1 MSKHEEVCGVF
12 VQTAF
17 ELHLIFRIFWKCD
30 QNMPDPYIIRNKITL
45 IISPFPSSL
54 LKKRKKNHC
63 SVLLYYREYDFH
75 FRLLINPIKRRR
87 AGSNKDSLLVP

>member
-1 MSKHEEVCGVF
+1 MSKHVEVCGVF

-54 LKKRKKNHC
+54 LKKEKKITA
-63 SVLLYYREYDFH
+63 LFYYIMVNMISTLDF
-75 FRLLINPIKRRR
+75 K
-87 AGSNKDSLLVP
+87 